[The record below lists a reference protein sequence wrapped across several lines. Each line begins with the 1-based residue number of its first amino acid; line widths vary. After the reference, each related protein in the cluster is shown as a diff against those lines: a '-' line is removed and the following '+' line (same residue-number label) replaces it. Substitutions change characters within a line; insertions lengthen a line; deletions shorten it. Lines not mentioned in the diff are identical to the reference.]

1 MSLILRILIG
11 RDDSISK
18 WKWLVSLDI
27 QNFARKKVRVA
38 KLNKNLGIIC
48 IVDKRSCVPS

>member
-1 MSLILRILIG
+1 MSLILRIFIG

-27 QNFARKKVRVA
+27 QDFAREKVRE
-38 KLNKNLGIIC
+38 
-48 IVDKRSCVPS
+48 

>member
-38 KLNKNLGIIC
+38 K
-48 IVDKRSCVPS
+48 